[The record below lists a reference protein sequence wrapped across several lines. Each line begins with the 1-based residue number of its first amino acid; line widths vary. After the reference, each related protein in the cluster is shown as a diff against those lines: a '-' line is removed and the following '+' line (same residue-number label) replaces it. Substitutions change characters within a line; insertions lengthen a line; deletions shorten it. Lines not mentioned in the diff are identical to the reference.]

1 MPDGGGVPAALASF
15 ARAAAREAAR
25 LRHGRALHRRGLLV
39 AGTLTVEAAPLGE
52 PGEHEV
58 RARLSKGLSLPGRLP
73 DVLGLA
79 VRLPNGVDLLLS
91 TGAGGLPVP
100 RRTFMSG
107 PYSSLTPYVYGT
119 GLYRLVARPEGE
131 RVPADP
137 ELLPGALARG
147 PLLFHLWAGGRY
159 LARLRVHTALP
170 GEDLTFDPVL
180 NSRPCLRP
188 AGWTA
193 RLRRAAYEGSREG
206 RGAPPPWTDP

>member
-1 MPDGGGVPAALASF
+1 RALA
-15 ARAAAREAAR
+15 RRR
-25 LRHGRALHRRGLLV
+25 RGRALHRSGMLL
-39 AGTLTVEAAPLGE
+39 AGTLAVEAAALGE

-79 VRLPNGVDLLLS
+79 VRLPNGVDRLLS

-100 RRTFMSG
+100 RRAFTSG
-107 PYSSLTPYVYGT
+107 PYSSLSPYLYGT
-119 GLYRLVARPEGE
+119 GLYRIVARPEGE

-137 ELLPGALARG
+137 ALLPAALERG

-159 LARLRVHTALP
+159 LARLRLHTALP
-170 GEDLTFDPVL
+170 GRDLTFDPML
-180 NSRPCLRP
+180 NDHPDLRP
-188 AGWTA
+188 AGWTR

-206 RGAPPPWTDP
+206 RGAHLG